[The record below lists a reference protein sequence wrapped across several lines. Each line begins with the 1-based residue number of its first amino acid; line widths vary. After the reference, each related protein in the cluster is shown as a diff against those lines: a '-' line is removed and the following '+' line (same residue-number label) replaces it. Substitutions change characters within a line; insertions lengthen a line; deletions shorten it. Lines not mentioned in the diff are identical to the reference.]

1 MHWLIE
7 SVGHER
13 WDCQNIPGFS
23 QVLTE
28 ISLYGGIFV
37 SPGLIS
43 FYIFINLFLGL
54 YLIIFSWSRYS
65 LIVWTFSWKTFGIV
79 PGTIFSVLVKLQGQ
93 VKIVAGE
100 TCGYIQKS
108 GQVFSRLQD
117 IPRTFL
123 TDQAVNTI
131 SEIWR
136 PQGIPQA
143 FEAPSKQHHPSPHFP
158 INRISFQKLLLP
170 VINAFIY
177 TAFLPSRL
185 TCLWNWFLSE
195 SPPYEDLCSRGS
207 TLLAHLWEHPPGN
220 YLLLKLICSNKFF
233 RAID

>member
-13 WDCQNIPGFS
+13 WDFQNIPGFS

-37 SPGLIS
+37 SPRLIS
-43 FYIFINLFLGL
+43 FYIFMNLFLGL

-65 LIVWTFSWKTFGIV
+65 LIAWTFSWKTFGIV
-79 PGTIFSVLVKLQGQ
+79 PGTIFSVLAKLQGQ
-93 VKIVAGE
+93 VKIVAGA

-108 GQVFSRLQD
+108 GRVFSRPQD

-123 TDQAVNTI
+123 RDQAVNTV

-143 FEAPSKQHHPSPHFP
+143 FEAPSKQQHPSPHFP
-158 INRISFQKLLLP
+158 INRISSRKLLLIP
-170 VINAFIY
+170 LS
-177 TAFLPSRL
+177 TLPSRPAALLASGTDPYQNLLPMKTFVHEILRLSL
-185 TCLWNWFLSE
+185 TSE
-195 SPPYEDLCSRGS
+195 SILQA
-207 TLLAHLWEHPPGN
+207 T
-220 YLLLKLICSNKFF
+220 ICFSNSYAPINSFVQ
-233 RAID
+233 